1 MQLIFKTMKLTKNQ
15 KEAILNM
22 RKYPNDIVMF
32 NGYMTGGHGVKIKLN
47 TIKALERL
55 GIIENGKLTQFGRVV
70 SF

>member
-1 MQLIFKTMKLTKNQ
+1 MFLTKIQ
-15 KEAILNM
+15 KEAIINM

-47 TIKALERL
+47 TISALERL
-55 GIIENGKLTQFGRVV
+55 GIIENAKLTDFGRIL